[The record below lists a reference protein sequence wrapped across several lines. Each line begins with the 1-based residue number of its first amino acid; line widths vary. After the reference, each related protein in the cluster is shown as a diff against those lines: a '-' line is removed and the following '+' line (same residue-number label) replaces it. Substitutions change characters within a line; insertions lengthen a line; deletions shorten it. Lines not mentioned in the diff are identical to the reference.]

1 MLLKTSVVKCDVI
14 RINSKTQNLVYSD
27 SGHPYV
33 NVRKKIGIIK
43 INSKISRSQFKT
55 IKNFLQ
61 IFNKIAYWNNN
72 FNNNLK
78 KILLLEFDPELY
90 ENLILQ
96 IKKCGCVPVLV
107 NFRKPAISSMASLN
121 SLKRTQSVIFNPKML
136 KINDRQAKIAFCIF
150 KVYWVNFMR
159 HG

>member
-1 MLLKTSVVKCDVI
+1 MYRYFSGI
-14 RINSKTQNLVYSD
+14 QNRT
-27 SGHPYV
+27 V
-33 NVRKKIGIIK
+33 NRTIGIIK

-90 ENLILQ
+90 ENLIIQ
-96 IKKCGCVPVLV
+96 IKKCGYVPVLV

-136 KINDRQAKIAFCIF
+136 GINENELNTTIKKICPKIINFIKQNNDFLE
-150 KVYWVNFMR
+150 
-159 HG
+159 